1 MMAKAKTIYEDEL
14 ECECSGTMKPKLFN
28 VEGFD
33 VRGWQCKK
41 CSRID
46 YSDDINLALTI
57 KKYRKKGAMLKLRK
71 VGDTVV
77 ITIPKEIREALELEE
92 GEDVKM
98 YPLSKRKV
106 MIEIEG

>member
-1 MMAKAKTIYEDEL
+1 MTKAKTIYEDEL
-14 ECECSGTMKPKLFN
+14 ECECGGVMKPKLFN

-41 CSRID
+41 CNRID
-46 YSDDINLALTI
+46 YSDDMNAVLTI
-57 KKYRKKGAMLKLRK
+57 KKLRKKGATLKLRK

-77 ITIPKEIREALELEE
+77 ITVPKDIREALELKE

-98 YPLSKRKV
+98 YPLSKKKI
-106 MIEIEG
+106 MIEIED